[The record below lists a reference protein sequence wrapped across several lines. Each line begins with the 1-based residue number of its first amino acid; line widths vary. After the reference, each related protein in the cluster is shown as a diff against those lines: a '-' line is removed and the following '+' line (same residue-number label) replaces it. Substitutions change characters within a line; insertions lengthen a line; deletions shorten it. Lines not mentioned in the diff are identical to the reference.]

1 MSVTGLSTTGCPAP
15 GARHA
20 GSGAVAVWRRLAAP
34 LALLAL
40 LGGCS
45 SWGDGSGYY
54 WQSMAGHLAVM
65 REARPIDELLAGPAL
80 DPELR
85 RKLEEVLAIRR
96 FASAQLALP
105 ENGSYTDYADLKRPF
120 VVWNVFATPEL
131 SLKLKE
137 WCFPVAG
144 CVGYR
149 GYYDPRD
156 AERFAAR
163 LRAEGYEAF
172 VRGVPAY
179 STLGWF
185 DDPVLNTFVR
195 YPDGE
200 LARLVFHELA
210 HQELYAKGDTTFNE
224 SFATA
229 VEQAGL
235 ERWLA
240 AREAGGAA
248 PALRAEWLRFAA
260 RRDQFLALLARQRAA
275 LEAVY
280 ASDASGDEKRAA
292 KVGIFAAL
300 RNDYEALKRQWGG
313 YAGYDRWF
321 AQPLTNAHLA
331 SVATYTAQVPAFRAL
346 LAREHGNLP
355 AFYAAARRL
364 AGLPKAERERAL
376 AALAPPQPG
385 PRLAGQD
392 ERPLTA
398 LSPGAAD

>member
-1 MSVTGLSTTGCPAP
+1 
-15 GARHA
+15 
-20 GSGAVAVWRRLAAP
+20 VAVWRRLAAP

-45 SWGDGSGYY
+45 SWGDGPGYY

-156 AERFAAR
+156 AEHFAAR

-248 PALRAEWLRFAA
+248 PALRAEWQRFAA
-260 RRDQFLALLARQRAA
+260 WRDQFLALLARQRAA

-280 ASDASGDEKRAA
+280 ASDASDDEKRAA
-292 KVGIFAAL
+292 KAGIFAAL

-331 SVATYTAQVPAFRAL
+331 SVATYTVQVPAFRAL
-346 LAREHGNLP
+346 LAREHGKLP

-364 AGLPKAERERAL
+364 AGLPKAEREQAL
-376 AALAPPQPG
+376 AALAPPTTEPSMTGWRQAG
-385 PRLAGQD
+385 PRLAGQHA
-392 ERPLTA
+392 RPLTA
-398 LSPGAAD
+398 LSPGAAN